1 MTQFDESSLLREKF
15 LPSSRSRL
23 DSKLNNNLNLDDAYR
38 YQALCDYRS
47 ELAGLD
53 SYTINRINFDF
64 LLISYNKYLKAK
76 VEIQRLEALLKGG

>member
-1 MTQFDESSLLREKF
+1 MSQYDENSLLRESYH
-15 LPSSRSRL
+15 PSSRSRF
-23 DSKLNNNLNLDDAYR
+23 DTKLNNNLNLDDAYR

-76 VEIQRLEALLKGG
+76 AEIHRLEALLKGG